1 MGDGRRGMEMVS
13 KQGRRPRPTER
24 VQSLPSQLTPSS
36 PISPLPCPHSHLPFV
51 LIDDLL
57 HTPIKSVAWGAY
69 SAEDT
74 RFDIPEQPAARQT
87 LPIRSTQVTTAASIA
102 VAALHLLRR

>member
-13 KQGRRPRPTER
+13 KHGRRPRPTER
-24 VQSLPSQLTPSS
+24 VQSLPSQLTP
-36 PISPLPCPHSHLPFV
+36 ISHCSILPCPHYHLPFV

-57 HTPIKSVAWGAY
+57 YTPTKSVAWGACC
-69 SAEDT
+69 AEDT
-74 RFDIPEQPAARQT
+74 GFDIPEQPAARQT

-102 VAALHLLRR
+102 VAVLHLLHR